1 MKKYWHT
8 FVVNRDIGVCC
19 IRCGQ
24 RARIATND
32 CPGKHLDEIETMGVK
47 EGLLDFREGTW
58 VPESSNTYKRLT
70 GKEHFRDFWSYMLA
84 LTVVILC
91 ALVILS
97 TPELYLRVR

>member
-8 FVVNRDIGVCC
+8 FVVNLDIGVCC

-32 CPGKHLDEIETMGVK
+32 CPGRHLDEIETMGVK

-97 TPELYLRVR
+97 IP